1 MKEKT
6 VLNIFYAGVFGN
18 KSKWHKNIVQE
29 TTSPQSKKSVRYK
42 ILENGLHYY
51 PLANNVFII
60 WLWIIHR
67 VKKPRGTSQHEF
79 SITNCSCKDI
89 MKNICQNDISKTESE
104 PK

>member
-1 MKEKT
+1 MLGYSGIKANGIRILYRKQHH
-6 VLNIFYAGVFGN
+6 LNQKKVFGT
-18 KSKWHKNIVQE
+18 KL
-29 TTSPQSKKSVRYK
+29 
-42 ILENGLHYY
+42 LENGLHYY
-51 PLANNVFII
+51 PLANNVFVI